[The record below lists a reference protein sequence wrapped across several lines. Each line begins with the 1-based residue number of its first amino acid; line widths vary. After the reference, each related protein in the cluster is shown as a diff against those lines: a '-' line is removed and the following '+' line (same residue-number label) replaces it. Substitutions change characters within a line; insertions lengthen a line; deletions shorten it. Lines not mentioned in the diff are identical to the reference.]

1 MKISEPRHKTIK
13 KKRTG
18 PRESHEND
26 YLLNGRVWISRG
38 EETFLGYGRVV
49 LLERIRDYGSIT
61 KAAKS
66 MGMSYRNAWELVESM
81 NKLAEKPVVNRF
93 SGGKGGGGTFLTE
106 HGEKAIVL
114 FWKLRSE
121 LISFLKNKEK
131 ELFST
136 KITVRQVAATT
147 IRQESQIELSPEGS
161 RPKD

>member
-26 YLLNGRVWISRG
+26 YLLNGRVWISKG

-66 MGMSYRNAWELVESM
+66 MGMSYRNAWELVASM
-81 NKLAEKPVVNRF
+81 NKLAEKPLVNRF
-93 SGGKGGGGTFLTE
+93 SGGKGGGGTFLTKY
-106 HGEKAIVL
+106 GENAISL

-136 KITVRQVAATT
+136 KITVRQVAAKT
-147 IRQESQIELSPEGS
+147 IRQESKIELSPEES
-161 RPKD
+161 LPKD